1 MRIKIRHLLGY
12 AAVAYLGT
20 VFLFSGVS
28 FAGLAMGNGGGE
40 YVPYLHWPIK
50 LLFLLR

>member
-1 MRIKIRHLLGY
+1 MRIRYILRY
-12 AAVAYLGT
+12 AGIAYLGT

-28 FAGLAMGNGGGE
+28 FVGLAIGKGGGE

-50 LLFLLR
+50 LLSLLR